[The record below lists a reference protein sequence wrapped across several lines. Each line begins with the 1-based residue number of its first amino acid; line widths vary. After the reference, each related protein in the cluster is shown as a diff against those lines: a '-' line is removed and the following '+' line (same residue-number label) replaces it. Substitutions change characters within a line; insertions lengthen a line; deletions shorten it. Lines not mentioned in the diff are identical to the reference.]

1 MRIRPFSFSKT
12 AMKNRCRKRYTLLP
26 LIGALLLLQGCSRQG
41 ESQAIAFPSD
51 VQIHKAL
58 QDQFA
63 QDPANEAARQLVR
76 TLAGERGE
84 LRYQVRQ
91 VIYRQ
96 GAFEARYDAA
106 LHLGQPGAASL
117 QALYATMIPQAE
129 RDKLPAQNLADY
141 EAWLQ
146 RHAAGLDKT
155 DAPQAQALRTTLQVL
170 GECYRSAAEGSDVV
184 VMQQLAAL
192 LSPERSGWFAEKLPT
207 AGASVRC
214 LPV

>member
-1 MRIRPFSFSKT
+1 MIGSI
-12 AMKNRCRKRYTLLP
+12 LL
-26 LIGALLLLQGCSRQG
+26 AVQGCSRQEAG
-41 ESQAIAFPSD
+41 PAIAFPSD
-51 VQIHKAL
+51 AQIHKAL
-58 QDQFA
+58 QTQFA

-76 TLAGERGE
+76 TLAGERGA

-96 GAFEARYDAA
+96 GAFETRYDAA
-106 LHLGQPGAASL
+106 LHLGQPGATSL
-117 QALYATMIPQAE
+117 QALYGTMIPQAE
-129 RDKLPAQNLADY
+129 RDKLPAQDLAGY

-146 RHAAGLDKT
+146 QHLAGLDKT
-155 DAPQAQALRTTLQVL
+155 DAPQAQALRATLQVL
-170 GECYRSAAEGSDVV
+170 GECYRNAAEGSEVV

-192 LSPERSGWFAEKLPT
+192 LSPERSGWFAEKLPA

>member
-1 MRIRPFSFSKT
+1 
-12 AMKNRCRKRYTLLP
+12 MKIPRHKRYSLLTLV
-26 LIGALLLLQGCSRQG
+26 GALLALPGCYRQD
-41 ESQAIAFPSD
+41 EIHAIAFPSD
-51 VQIHKAL
+51 AQIHQAL
-58 QDQFA
+58 QAQFS

-117 QALYATMIPQAE
+117 QALYATMIAQAE
-129 RDKLPAQNLADY
+129 RDKLPTQDLAGY

-146 RHAAGLDKT
+146 QHAASLDKT
-155 DAPQAQALRTTLQVL
+155 DAPQAQALRTTLQLL
-170 GECYRSAAEGSDVV
+170 GECYRNAAEGSDVV

-192 LSPERSGWFAEKLPT
+192 LSPERSGWFAEKLPA